1 MYVGNNDTINELILQ
16 SADTG
21 SFSVSNLF
29 VNLRAMMKETTAS
42 DGTVTFTCTGNRYT
56 AFLMVQSNYY
66 PDMGIYAIVFKKDSG
81 TTVKS
86 IIGNET
92 LPTIGTDG
100 SITVN
105 MRSWS
110 KAVLYTTQG
119 DLFS

>member
-21 SFSVSNLF
+21 SFSLSNLF
-29 VNLRAMMKETTAS
+29 TNLRAMIKETTTS
-42 DGTVTFTCTGNRYT
+42 DGAVTFTCTGDRYT
-56 AFLMVQSNYY
+56 AFLLVQSNYY
-66 PDMGIYAIVFKKDSG
+66 PEMGIYAIIYKRNSG
-81 TTVKS
+81 SSAKS
-86 IIGNET
+86 IIGYET